1 MSGHFRFKMPSLR
14 TLRYPLAVKNG
25 SLALSEDYN
34 TIRDAIFSVLETRP
48 GERVLQPRFG
58 SPDFIFDAV
67 GHPQA
72 VLSRI
77 QTALEEQIADV
88 NFEVTGAIDDSG
100 AFSVRVE
107 WEVEGNLQ
115 APIEFVLE
123 N

>member
-1 MSGHFRFKMPSLR
+1 MKANPMATLR
-14 TLRYPLAVKNG
+14 TLTYPLAVKNG
-25 SLALSEDYN
+25 SLALSEDYS

-48 GERVLQPRFG
+48 GERIMRSRFG

-67 GHPQA
+67 AHPQA

-88 NFEVTGAIDDSG
+88 TFEVTGSIDDDG
-100 AFSVRVE
+100 AFSVRIE